1 MAEKRNV
8 GGVTSP
14 PLRKLRKLSAK
25 PAIAQ
30 LSIESIIAQL
40 KSESL
45 SIKRSGVSQYIT
57 DEQAVTPELKSLL
70 LPYLSSKTVVKYKD
84 VVGADHV
91 EHNKKVY
98 EKFNS
103 EFPKL
108 ADTEC
113 GAFSTNVGAEVAL
126 NLYCNLI
133 ENLRIGNSASDGS
146 PVIYLEKAS
155 GNDADKDARA
165 AAKATMPGGFSSD
178 YDSVAVETYSKDMQ
192 NRCVFGFDRAAKFGK
207 ECTTF
212 AAKLNSKVNEFL
224 EDVFPDKVLHNTGV
238 HVLFNWNAHS
248 LFSYHRD
255 AGSDITC
262 IINLSPA
269 KSTFHVAGFEP
280 EAT

>member
-1 MAEKRNV
+1 
-8 GGVTSP
+8 
-14 PLRKLRKLSAK
+14 
-25 PAIAQ
+25 
-30 LSIESIIAQL
+30 
-40 KSESL
+40 
-45 SIKRSGVSQYIT
+45 
-57 DEQAVTPELKSLL
+57 
-70 LPYLSSKTVVKYKD
+70 
-84 VVGADHV
+84 
-91 EHNKKVY
+91 
-98 EKFNS
+98 
-103 EFPKL
+103 
-108 ADTEC
+108 
-113 GAFSTNVGAEVAL
+113 
-126 NLYCNLI
+126 
-133 ENLRIGNSASDGS
+133 
-146 PVIYLEKAS
+146 
-155 GNDADKDARA
+155 
-165 AAKATMPGGFSSD
+165 MPGGFSSD

-280 EAT
+280 EATYTEPGSMFLLPSDVFHRSGFAALRTIKVAYFFKMDKKLKEEEKTTDAVATEAGSEAAPDEAAP